1 MQFDAL
7 IVQCNKRKKKK
18 KIRII
23 STGHAYIGKCYG
35 PEIVIFISEK
45 QKLALSDN
53 QRN

>member
-7 IVQCNKRKKKK
+7 IVQCNKRKK

-23 STGHAYIGKCYG
+23 STGHAYIGKCYV

-45 QKLALSDN
+45 QKLALSHN